1 MHLSKQKKGL
11 VNSQMGQ
18 GKLPGPRCIE
28 IKPGVQG
35 PSQYHP
41 KNTETKGTE
50 AGKAAFESAKGCVG
64 ELLQQTHRARNVMG
78 ISQCE
83 ETEPLGVF

>member
-1 MHLSKQKKGL
+1 MS
-11 VNSQMGQ
+11 V
-18 GKLPGPRCIE
+18 E

-35 PSQYHP
+35 HSQYHP
-41 KNTETKGTE
+41 KNTETKETE
-50 AGKAAFESAKGCVG
+50 ADKAAFASANGCVG

-78 ISQCE
+78 IYQCE